1 MSDGTASGGMASGET
16 AADSAVD
23 AGRRTLLHRLAG
35 GATALAALAA
45 GLARSPR
52 ARAAPIE
59 PGPVSLTLSDG
70 ARVEAALALP
80 ARAGPGAAL
89 PMVVLIHEWWGLTD
103 PIRRRAVDLA
113 GRGYAAL
120 AVDLMGGRIATT
132 PEAARTQMAAVD
144 PARARETLTRWMN
157 WLRARPETGARL
169 ATVGWGFGGGWA
181 LAGSLAAPTQASVVY
196 YGRVNRP
203 ASELAR
209 LQGPVLGH
217 FAGRDPFLEPAMVDA
232 FVDRMAAAG
241 RALTVYWYDA
251 DHAFANPAGPTYNAA
266 DAERA
271 WERTLAFLAQTLKAG
286 D

>member
-1 MSDGTASGGMASGET
+1 MSDGT

-23 AGRRTLLHRLAG
+23 AVRRTLLHRVAG
-35 GATALAALAA
+35 GAAALAALAT

-52 ARAAPIE
+52 ARAAPVE
-59 PGPVSLTLSDG
+59 PGPVSLTLRG
-70 ARVEAALALP
+70 GTRVQAALALP
-80 ARAGPGAAL
+80 AGAGPGAAL
-89 PMVVLIHEWWGLTD
+89 PMVLLIHEWWGLTD
-103 PIRRRAVDLA
+103 PIRRRAADLA

-132 PEAARTQMAAVD
+132 PEAARAQMAAVD
-144 PARARETLTRWMN
+144 PARATETLIRWMA

-169 ATVGWGFGGGWA
+169 ATLGWGFGGGWA

-203 ASELAR
+203 ASDFVR

-217 FAGRDPFLEPAMVDA
+217 FAERDPFLEPAMVDA
-232 FVDRMAAAG
+232 FVARMAAAG

-251 DHAFANPAGPTYNAA
+251 GHAFANPAGPTYDAA
-266 DAERA
+266 DADRA
-271 WERTLAFLAQTLKAG
+271 WERTLSFLAQTLKAG